1 MKKEIAWMLVFS
13 FVMGVVMTVVL
24 HLLEVPA
31 ITPHFI
37 P

>member
-13 FVMGVVMTVVL
+13 LVTGIGVAVVL

-31 ITPHFI
+31 ITPQFI

>member
-1 MKKEIAWMLVFS
+1 MKKEIAWTLVFS
-13 FVMGVVMTVVL
+13 IVMGVVVAVVL